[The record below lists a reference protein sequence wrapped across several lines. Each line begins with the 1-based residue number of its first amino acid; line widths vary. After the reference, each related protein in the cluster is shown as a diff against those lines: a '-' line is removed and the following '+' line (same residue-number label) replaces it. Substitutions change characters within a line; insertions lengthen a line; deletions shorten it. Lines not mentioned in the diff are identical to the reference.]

1 MSVGSRLCKM
11 CVGQTMRLNSPC
23 AECNSSTAGFT
34 QNLQL
39 RIVLQCYKK
48 ICRYLSAPSFQ
59 KKWGSLNGG
68 MDITFRDIV
77 VKGSRL
83 ADDYRHAEPTSTPS
97 TSSAVP
103 FLAASSSFSSSL
115 ASAGVAASS
124 TTVPPQAARVVN
136 RTSAVKAAAVTK
148 SVNGDRT
155 RRVALLNGDVM
166 ALAHDHAYA
175 APYKLIKVPPV
186 LELSSK
192 GSDSSEYSGTTSTA
206 ALPTAAVL
214 HYPQPPVSASGRR
227 GCLCGAASINPGNL
241 TCLGQRCPCY
251 VAGSSCA
258 KCRCKGCR
266 NPIDKITQIWG
277 EALQVGAHESAKS
290 GADGKPPK
298 GRTHVV
304 HILHLD
310 HK

>member
-1 MSVGSRLCKM
+1 MSALDLYTQVTRKVFESGPEDQDAWADIYRLLSLLRQALACCVCSGLLVVPMSSTSSKCRHTVCEM

-59 KKWGSLNGG
+59 KKWGSLNGC

-77 VKGSRL
+77 VEGSRL

-175 APYKLIKVPPV
+175 APYKLIKVPP
-186 LELSSK
+186 
-192 GSDSSEYSGTTSTA
+192 
-206 ALPTAAVL
+206 
-214 HYPQPPVSASGRR
+214 
-227 GCLCGAASINPGNL
+227 
-241 TCLGQRCPCY
+241 
-251 VAGSSCA
+251 
-258 KCRCKGCR
+258 
-266 NPIDKITQIWG
+266 
-277 EALQVGAHESAKS
+277 
-290 GADGKPPK
+290 
-298 GRTHVV
+298 
-304 HILHLD
+304 
-310 HK
+310 